1 MLNRSIKLR
10 AGMAVCALM
19 MLNVPAAA
27 AAAAAAAEFDRGQ
40 ALYESHCGEC
50 HKSWAHTRVQRKVE
64 NVSELRERVVAWSA
78 HTGQVWSAE
87 DIDDVVQYLNRRFYQ
102 FTEQP

>member
-1 MLNRSIKLR
+1 MFDCSIKLL
-10 AGMAVCALM
+10 AATVAWAL
-19 MLNVPAAA
+19 LTVPVAF
-27 AAAAAAAEFDRGQ
+27 AEFDRGQ

-50 HKSWAHTRVQRKVE
+50 HKSWAHTRVQRKVK

-78 HTGQVWSAE
+78 HTGLVWSAE
-87 DIDDVVQYLNRRFYQ
+87 DIDDVVHYLNKRFYQ